1 MMTHEPP
8 EKSAARFFARYPL
21 SRMREFYDVI
31 VIGGGHAGTEAAWA
45 AASVLFRRRGEDAAR
60 VALIT
65 MDPARIGQMS
75 CNPSIG
81 GLGKGQMVREI
92 DALGGIMGRAIDATG
107 IMFKMLNTS
116 RGSAV
121 QGPRAQADK
130 YAYAA
135 EVQRLI
141 STRRNIDVIAGTI
154 DAIVVEDG
162 RVVGVQLPAGAAI
175 VPADETTIERNLTN
189 SAIAKPVYDFT
200 LAVESSSIPR
210 SSASLKLRARAVVLT
225 TGTFMRALMHTGEAK
240 SEGGRVGEDSA
251 KGISATLRALGF
263 ELGRLK
269 TGTPPRL
276 ARESIDWDALPIQ
289 LGDVDPVPF
298 SDLTSSPL
306 SPGEWAGSPEVT
318 RLGEVRAPSAL
329 AVQNNDR
336 GAISAQPATNGRG
349 FTSNQSSAPR
359 RLCGFPVLPQIDCR
373 ITQTTAA
380 IHDTIRANLHR
391 APMYAGQVNAECGP
405 RYCPSIEDKVVRF
418 ADRTAHHV
426 FLEPES
432 LHTNEIYCNGIST
445 SLPTDV
451 QERIVHGMP
460 GCERAAILR
469 WGYAVEYDMVWPHQI
484 DATCM
489 TKRIAGLFLAG
500 QINCTTGYEEA
511 GAQGVVAGLNA
522 ASIALGDDL
531 VRLGRDQAYIGV
543 MMDDLVTRQ
552 PREPYRMFTSRAEYR
567 LLLRA
572 DNSDERLTPLGRELG
587 LIDDERWKVY
597 ESIAAELDR
606 LRRRLSEIRV
616 NGTTL
621 RELCKRPETTLETV
635 QTHLNDASRGVT
647 DAGSRSSPL
656 ALPPSSSSSS
666 SSSSQLSAPLRLCG
680 ESPLL
685 RRAMN
690 EAKYDGYVAR
700 QTAEIKR
707 LEKSE
712 HQAIPAWLAPGS
724 VPGLR
729 TEARETLERFRPATM
744 GQARRLPGLTPAD
757 LTLIAVAIKRGPPEV
772 EVVAGASRPGTGTV

>member
-1 MMTHEPP
+1 MLEQ
-8 EKSAARFFARYPL
+8 
-21 SRMREFYDVI
+21 YDVI

-45 AASVLFRRRGEDAAR
+45 AASALASERGDDAR

-65 MDPARIGQMS
+65 MDPSRIGQMS

-121 QGPRAQADK
+121 HGPRAQADK

-141 STRRNIDVIAGTI
+141 STRANIDVIAGTI
-154 DAIVVEDG
+154 DAIIVEDG
-162 RVVGVQLPAGAAI
+162 KAVGVKLPPGAHI
-175 VPADETTIERNLTN
+175 VQPNHATIENNQFNAGRARPAYE
-189 SAIAKPVYDFT
+189 SS
-200 LAVESSSIPR
+200 LAVTRNGSSSTIR
-210 SSASLKLRARAVVLT
+210 ASAVVLT
-225 TGTFMRALMHTGEAK
+225 TGTFMRAIMHTGEAK
-240 SEGGRVGEDSA
+240 TEGGRVGEGSA
-251 KGISATLRALGF
+251 KGISATLRGLGF

-276 ARESIDWDALPIQ
+276 ARETIDWDNLPIQ
-289 LGDVDPVPF
+289 LGDQRPVPF
-298 SDLTSSPL
+298 SDLTLPSVPL
-306 SPGEWAGSPEVT
+306 SPRERAGVRVASSHGIGSDASLCGVTDAGSLSLRT
-318 RLGEVRAPSAL
+318 FPS
-329 AVQNNDR
+329 
-336 GAISAQPATNGRG
+336 
-349 FTSNQSSAPR
+349 
-359 RLCGFPVLPQIDCR
+359 LPQIDCR

-380 IHDTIRANLHR
+380 IHDIIRANLHR
-391 APMYAGQVNAECGP
+391 APMYAGNVDAECGP

-432 LHTNEIYCNGIST
+432 LFTNEIYCNGIST
-445 SLPTDV
+445 SLPNDV
-451 QERIVHGMP
+451 QENIVHGMP

-484 DATCM
+484 GATCM
-489 TKRIAGLFLAG
+489 TKHIAGLFLAG

-511 GAQGVVAGLNA
+511 ASQGVVAGLNA
-522 ASIALGDDL
+522 ARFALSHDL
-531 VRLGRDQAYIGV
+531 ITLGRDQAYIGV

-572 DNSDERLTPLGRELG
+572 DNSDERLTPMARELG
-587 LIDDERWKVY
+587 LVDDERWSIY
-597 ESIAAELDR
+597 EANQAQLNQ
-606 LRRRLSEIRV
+606 LRRQLSAIRV
-616 NGTTL
+616 NGVTL
-621 RELCKRPETTLETV
+621 RDLCKRPDTTVETLLAHLDV
-635 QTHLNDASRGVT
+635 NTHGES
-647 DAGSRSSPL
+647 DAGSLKLR
-656 ALPPSSSSSS
+656 A
-666 SSSSQLSAPLRLCG
+666 QLVRL
-680 ESPLL
+680 
-685 RRAMN
+685 MN
-690 EAKYDGYVAR
+690 ESKYDGYVAR

-707 LEKSE
+707 QQKSE
-712 HQAIPAWLAPGS
+712 HQPIPNWLSPKR

-729 TEARETLERFRPATM
+729 TEARETLDRFQPATM
-744 GQARRLPGLTPAD
+744 GQAGRLPGITPAD

-772 EVVAGASRPGTGTV
+772 AATAD